1 MAKQSKQR
9 YVMIDATGRI
19 WIDSMLTPNTLK
31 RMMRELERFGVYV
44 HGSTW
49 HALGHD
55 QEKVSA

>member
-44 HGSTW
+44 HESTW